1 MPWNDMIYEYDGTY
15 EGFLCCIFDSYV
27 NKEFPIA
34 FVSNEEFP
42 VLSLYSIRAVETNLN
57 HSDRIQRSLSSL
69 SVKAAHLLYRAF
81 YTCMDNKE
89 AYLYA
94 FVKKLYTDGP
104 QFLLC
109 RSDRACYPLYK
120 AVRHLS
126 GELEKLRGFVRF
138 SDYDGIMGAEI
149 TPKNQVL
156 PFLRQY
162 FCSRYAGEAFFLYD
176 RTHGELLLYKD
187 GRSRIIF
194 VDSLT
199 LAPPSPRE
207 AEYRKLWKIF
217 FDTVAIQERHNE
229 RCQNN
234 FLPKRYR
241 STMTEFQSETVIAP
255 EASPADGLPPFAP
268 DAIPA
273 PATPP
278 ILVPPAPGSCT

>member
-1 MPWNDMIYEYDGTY
+1 
-15 EGFLCCIFDSYV
+15 
-27 NKEFPIA
+27 
-34 FVSNEEFP
+34 
-42 VLSLYSIRAVETNLN
+42 
-57 HSDRIQRSLSSL
+57 
-69 SVKAAHLLYRAF
+69 
-81 YTCMDNKE
+81 MDNKE

-94 FVKKLYTDGP
+94 FVKKLYADGP

-109 RSDRACYPLYK
+109 RSDSACYPLYK

-149 TPKNQVL
+149 TPKNRVL

-199 LAPPSPRE
+199 LGTAQP
-207 AEYRKLWKIF
+207 
-217 FDTVAIQERHNE
+217 
-229 RCQNN
+229 
-234 FLPKRYR
+234 
-241 STMTEFQSETVIAP
+241 
-255 EASPADGLPPFAP
+255 
-268 DAIPA
+268 
-273 PATPP
+273 
-278 ILVPPAPGSCT
+278 PGSRIPKAMENLF